1 MSLGFIFFWNHIFS
15 FRKTDLSWSC
25 PDWRSWDSRPCLSP
39 ALCILCSSRRLRFPA
54 PHIWHSGPGT
64 ELIWDSS
71 DRWGL
76 GWECYLVAPVVTL
89 ITDPDEGAG
98 PHVGVTDHTLS
109 IALLTQSTWG
119 REILILILQPSSSS
133 PLPPPSDDPYQWQR
147 RPVFGKISSLGDA
160 WPYLVALSNS
170 AIVKCWLI
178 EKKLGHKIFQYVS
191 ARERTFVQLKPRL
204 AGCYKQHN

>member
-1 MSLGFIFFWNHIFS
+1 MPQNTMSLGFIFFWNHIFS
-15 FRKTDLSWSC
+15 FRKIDLSLSC

-39 ALCILCSSRRLRFPA
+39 ALCILYSSRRLRFPA

-89 ITDPDEGAG
+89 IADPDEGAG
-98 PHVGVTDHTLS
+98 PHVGVTDHTLP

-119 REILILILQPSSSS
+119 REILILILQPSSL
-133 PLPPPSDDPYQWQR
+133 LPP
-147 RPVFGKISSLGDA
+147 SSLRRSLPMATPACFRQNIKSG
-160 WPYLVALSNS
+160 W
-170 AIVKCWLI
+170 C
-178 EKKLGHKIFQYVS
+178 
-191 ARERTFVQLKPRL
+191 L
-204 AGCYKQHN
+204 AMSRRSE